1 MALTPQQIAARQ
13 FRIGGSELAAI
24 MGDNPYCSPY
34 ELWARKTN
42 RLRVNYSDE
51 ENEAIELGNMIEP
64 LLMNWFEIRE
74 GKPIERGIEVA
85 SDDGLV
91 VAILDGKFY
100 DNSAVV
106 EAKTSMLAGWSRKM
120 ADQWTRESF
129 PRYYWWQTQ
138 AQMHAAKIPKAFLI
152 ALIGGRGRIVYEVE
166 YDPDTTK
173 AALEVA
179 REWWDLHVAFDQE
192 PLAVPPKDAE
202 TIRRMHANIGEAVI
216 LTDDDMADVDRANE
230 LSDESKELAANA
242 KAIKDAMACK
252 MGDATEG
259 LLPDGRLITF
269 REKPVKGYWVAPRV
283 QRELRLPKTI
293 KPIGDDGDDS
303 EEFATFE

>member
-24 MGDNPYCSPY
+24 IGDNPYCSPY

-64 LLMNWFEIRE
+64 SLLSWFEIRQ
-74 GKPIERGIEVA
+74 GKPIERGGEVA

-91 VAILDGKFY
+91 VTLLDGKFY

-106 EAKTSMLAGWSRKM
+106 EAKTSMLAGWSRKL

-129 PRYYWWQTQ
+129 PRYHWWQIQ
-138 AQMHAAKIPKAFLI
+138 AQMHAAKIPKGFLI
-152 ALIGGRGRIVYEVE
+152 ALIGGKGRVVYEVE
-166 YDPDTTK
+166 YDQETICK
-173 AALEVA
+173 ALEIA
-179 REWWDLHVAFDQE
+179 REWWDLHVGFDQE
-192 PLAVPPKDAE
+192 PLAVPPKDADV
-202 TIRRMHANIGEAVI
+202 IRRMHAKIGEAVE
-216 LTDDDMADVDRANE
+216 LTDEDADDVDRANE
-230 LSDESKELAANA
+230 LNDEATELIKNV
-242 KAIKDAMACK
+242 KAIKAALACK
-252 MGDATEG
+252 MGEATEG
-259 LLPDGRLITF
+259 LLPDGRLVSF
-269 REKPVKGYWVAPRV
+269 REKNVKGYWVKPRT

-293 KPIGDDGDDS
+293 KLGNENDDES
-303 EEFATFE
+303 EDFAAFE